1 MLNYF
6 AMVDHLKKHYF
17 VPILSAVLMAG
28 CSPGAN
34 QTSSPENT
42 TANANATPSIA
53 QNAPPPAPS
62 AQHSAE
68 KLLAPAEPLL
78 KPEVKPALSPVARA
92 TGNANIGRP
101 DAAAFASAPKLVV
114 PLSDIDFGKV
124 AQGKSLTRNLV
135 VRNAGKA
142 DLSIESVVPS

>member
-6 AMVDHLKKHYF
+6 AMVDHLKKPYL

-34 QTSSPENT
+34 RTSSPENT
-42 TANANATPSIA
+42 PANANSTPSIA
-53 QNAPPPAPS
+53 QNAPPPAPNI
-62 AQHSAE
+62 
-68 KLLAPAEPLL
+68 LAPAQPFL
-78 KPEVKPALSPVARA
+78 KPEVKPALGPDAKA
-92 TGNANIGRP
+92 PGNANTSQP
-101 DAAAFASAPKLVV
+101 AAAAMAPAPKLVV
-114 PLSDIDFGKV
+114 ALTDIDFGRV

-135 VRNAGKA
+135 VKNAGKA